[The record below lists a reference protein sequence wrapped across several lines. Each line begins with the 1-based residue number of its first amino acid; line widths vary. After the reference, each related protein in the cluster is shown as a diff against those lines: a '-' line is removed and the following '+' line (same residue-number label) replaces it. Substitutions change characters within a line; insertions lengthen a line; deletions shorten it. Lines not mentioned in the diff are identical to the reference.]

1 MDMTALLLFGRA
13 RFKVLAS
20 LFGLREMESISL
32 RELARRT
39 ELSPTATQYELRLLL
54 QTGLIIK
61 DGSVGRPVYRGNA
74 GHAIAAE
81 LVQIIRKTDAT
92 AQTAAIADDA
102 YWRRKRVAQNADYA
116 SQDARRKS
124 LFFSNKKLAYSF
136 EVNLKKDVSYEY

>member
-13 RFKVLAS
+13 RFKVLAC

-39 ELSPTATQYELRLLL
+39 GLSPTATQYELRLLL

-92 AQTAAIADDA
+92 AASAPVADDA

-116 SQDARRKS
+116 AQDPARKS
-124 LFFSNKKLAYSF
+124 PFLSDKKLAYSF
-136 EVNLKKDVSYEY
+136 DVDLNKDVGYEY